1 MSARLELEAIEVHA
15 EGEPGRVITSAAEL
29 VRGDTMAERF
39 AYCRSQLDGLR
50 QLILHEPRGY
60 PGLCAVFILPAV
72 NAGSDFGMIVLEQA
86 GFTPMSGSNTMCAVT
101 AMLESGRV
109 PMVEPL
115 TTVRIDTAIGVV
127 EAVAAVRAGK
137 VLSVTVIN
145 VPAFVVGLDVPLEVP
160 ELGTVPVD
168 VVFGGQFF
176 VQARVADLGLTL
188 DPDRGRELVRAG
200 ALLKLAALTQ
210 LELRHPVNPAINA
223 VNLIMLHSGDRV
235 PGRQDRNTVVM
246 SNGVL
251 RADDPSTWTGA
262 LDRSPAAP
270 APVPGWPRCT
280 PAVSWRSARSSA
292 TAASS
297 AASSSAS
304 SPAPRRSVRTPAV
317 LPTITGSAWVTG
329 HSRWV
334 LDETD
339 PFPAGYTVGDIWGPQ
354 DHRLEPRRPVPSS
367 PTARRNT
374 VSQFIDGKRC
384 EALSGQT
391 DVVRDPSTGEVV
403 ETVTLAGAEDVDGR
417 SRRPAAAFPAWS
429 TRDPGRAVDRADRL
443 RAPARGARRGVRP
456 AGEPPGRQAD
466 PARPGVRRPRHHR
479 QHRVLRRRRPQPGG
493 QGQPPSTP
501 ATTPPRSGASRSGS
515 SARSRRGT
523 TRCRW
528 PPGRSCRPSPPA
540 TPSCSSPPSSP
551 R

>member
-15 EGEPGRVITSAAEL
+15 EGEPGRVITSAAGL

-39 AYCRSQLDGLR
+39 AYCRSHLDGLR

-109 PMVEPL
+109 PMIEPV

-127 EAVAAVRAGK
+127 EAVAAVRDGT

-176 VQARVADLGLTL
+176 VQAKVADLGLTL

-246 SNGVL
+246 SNGAL
-251 RADDPSTWTGA
+251 RADDPTTWTGA
-262 LDRSPAAP
+262 LDRSPCGTGTCARMAALY
-270 APVPGWPRCT
+270 ARGQL
-280 PAVSWRSARSSA
+280 AIGEKFSHRSIIGSEFVGELTGTTTIGPYA
-292 TAASS
+292 
-297 AASSSAS
+297 
-304 SPAPRRSVRTPAV
+304 AV

-354 DHRLEPRRPVPSS
+354 DHRLS
-367 PTARRNT
+367 
-374 VSQFIDGKRC
+374 
-384 EALSGQT
+384 
-391 DVVRDPSTGEVV
+391 
-403 ETVTLAGAEDVDGR
+403 
-417 SRRPAAAFPAWS
+417 
-429 TRDPGRAVDRADRL
+429 
-443 RAPARGARRGVRP
+443 P
-456 AGEPPGRQAD
+456 AGPFHPALRQ
-466 PARPGVRRPRHHR
+466 GET
-479 QHRVLRRRRPQPGG
+479 
-493 QGQPPSTP
+493 S
-501 ATTPPRSGASRSGS
+501 
-515 SARSRRGT
+515 
-523 TRCRW
+523 
-528 PPGRSCRPSPPA
+528 
-540 TPSCSSPPSSP
+540 
-551 R
+551 